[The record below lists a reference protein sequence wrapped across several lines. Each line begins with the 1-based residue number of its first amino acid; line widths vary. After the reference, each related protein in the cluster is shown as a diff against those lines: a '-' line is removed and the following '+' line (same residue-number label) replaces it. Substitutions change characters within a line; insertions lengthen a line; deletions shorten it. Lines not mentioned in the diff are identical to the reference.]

1 MYAII
6 ETGGKQ
12 YKVSEDDIIK
22 IEKIEGKA
30 GEKIELK
37 DVLMVCDENDV
48 NIGNPKLKDAKV
60 TGEIFE
66 HGKGSKVI
74 VFKHKR
80 RKNYRRKQ
88 GHRQEFTNIKIT
100 GIQT

>member
-6 ETGGKQ
+6 ETSGKQ
-12 YKVSEDDIIK
+12 YKVSQGDMIK
-22 IEKIEGKA
+22 IEKLKGKV

-37 DVLMVCDENDV
+37 DVLMVCDGNDI
-48 NIGNPKLKDAKV
+48 NIGNPKLKGAKV
-60 TGEIFE
+60 TGEISGQ
-66 HGKGSKVI
+66 GKANKII